1 MKFKS
6 IAVALTAIA
15 LSTALSGCVSA
26 SDKNGGAEND
36 TEISVDMPG
45 ALPPEEELPE
55 TPPAEENKPAVQ
67 PVEPDKPTENKIS
80 YRPETRFTLT
90 STRLTA
96 GTKPIIKTGRYT
108 YPKNIA

>member
-26 SDKNGGAEND
+26 SDKNGGVEND

-45 ALPPEEELPE
+45 ALPPEEEFPE
-55 TPPAEENKPAVQ
+55 TPPAEENKPAVK
-67 PVEPDKPTENKIS
+67 PVEPEKPKENKIS
-80 YRPETRFTLT
+80 YITVT
-90 STRLTA
+90 SA
-96 GTKPIIKTGRYT
+96 VSGR
-108 YPKNIA
+108 IAEATSSAVTMPFACTSR